1 MSPGEAGMN
10 DRKDPKT
17 RPRGSSP
24 RPLTEAGI
32 GDGSEGWEARALAQ
46 VRSHVRELSG
56 PVAAQAGWET
66 ETITRLEDY
75 FDRGEI

>member
-1 MSPGEAGMN
+1 MN
-10 DRKDPKT
+10 DSRDPKT
-17 RPRGSSP
+17 RPRGASP
-24 RPLTEAGI
+24 RPLTEGGS
-32 GDGSEGWEARALAQ
+32 GDGGQGWEARALAQ

>member
-1 MSPGEAGMN
+1 MK
-10 DRKDPKT
+10 DRKDPKH
-17 RPRGSSP
+17 RPRAAAP
-24 RPLTEAGI
+24 RTAPEGASR
-32 GDGSEGWEARALAQ
+32 DDSQGWEARALAR
-46 VRSHVRELSG
+46 VRSHVRDLSG